1 MRRSISGSLA
11 LVLALAMG
19 ASGCDNGDTT
29 TNPTPTDPAP
39 TTTET
44 FAGNLTPNGA
54 AVFTF
59 SVTGTGTVTAT
70 LRNVKPDSAVQLGL
84 GLGVWNGVLC
94 QVILSNDKAQ
104 QDTTVTGQVNSA
116 GTLCAR
122 IFDVGQL
129 TGATTFEIVVVHP

>member
-29 TNPTPTDPAP
+29 TTPTPTDPAP
-39 TTTET
+39 TVTET
-44 FAGNLTPNGA
+44 FSGTLTPNGA

-59 SVTGTGTVTAT
+59 NVVATGNLTAT
-70 LRNVKPDSAVQLGL
+70 LRNVKPDSSLQIGVGL
-84 GLGVWNGVLC
+84 GSWNGVLC
-94 QVILSNDKAQ
+94 QVLLSNDRAQ
-104 QDTTVTGQVNSA
+104 QDTTVTGQVNGA

-129 TGATTFEIVVVHP
+129 TGPTTFEVVVVHP

>member
-11 LVLALAMG
+11 LVLAIALG
-19 ASGCDNGDTT
+19 VSGCDSGDSTT
-29 TNPTPTDPAP
+29 TPTPTQPGP

-44 FAGNLTPNGA
+44 FAGSLTPNGA

-59 SVTGTGTVTAT
+59 PVTGTGSVTAT
-70 LRNVKPDSAVQLGL
+70 LRNVKPDSGVQVGL

-129 TGATTFEIVVVHP
+129 SATTTFEIVVVHP

>member
-39 TTTET
+39 TVTET
-44 FAGNLTPNGA
+44 FTGTLTPNGA

-59 SVTGTGTVTAT
+59 NVVATGSVTAT
-70 LRNVKPDSAVQLGL
+70 LRNVKPDSSLQMGVGL
-84 GLGVWNGVLC
+84 GSWNGVLC
-94 QVILSNDKAQ
+94 QVLLSNDRAQ
-104 QDTTVTGQVNSA
+104 QDTTVTGQVNAA

-122 IFDVGQL
+122 IYDVGQL
-129 TGATTFEIVVVHP
+129 TGPTTFEVVVVHP

>member
-11 LVLALAMG
+11 LVLALALG

-29 TNPTPTDPAP
+29 TGPTPTDPAP
-39 TTTET
+39 TVTET
-44 FAGNLTPNGA
+44 FAGTLTPNGA

-59 SVTGTGTVTAT
+59 GVTGTGSVTAT
-70 LRNVKPDSAVQLGL
+70 LRNVLPTSSVQLGL
-84 GLGVWNGVLC
+84 GIGVWNGILC

-104 QDTTVTGQVNSA
+104 QDTTVTGQVNAA

-122 IFDVGQL
+122 IYDVGQL
-129 TGATTFEIVVVHP
+129 TAPTTFEVVVIHP